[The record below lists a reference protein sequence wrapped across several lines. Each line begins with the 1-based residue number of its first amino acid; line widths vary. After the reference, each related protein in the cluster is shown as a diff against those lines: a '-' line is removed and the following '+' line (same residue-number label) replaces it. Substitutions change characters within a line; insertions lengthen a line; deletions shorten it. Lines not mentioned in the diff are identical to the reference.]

1 MGVPPGELDLVAVGE
16 ILVDLISVEPAGSLR
31 QASQYRRCFGGAPAN
46 VALNVAQLGGTS
58 AVVGKVGCD
67 AFGAFLLDTLR
78 AHGVMAEGVVR
89 DPAHGTSLV
98 FVART
103 AGTPDFQAYR
113 GADAK
118 LRPEELREDLIVR
131 ARVVHTSAFALA
143 EEPSRSA
150 VLRAIELAK
159 EGGGLVSL
167 EPNYRPSIWPHRDE
181 AQEVLGEVLRSVD
194 LVKPSLDDARAL
206 FGERSPEGY
215 VEEFAR
221 RGPRLVVLT
230 LGRKGCLVYDGR
242 KATRVPAFE
251 VAALDATGAGDAFWA
266 GFLLSWLGGET
277 PLEAARFGNA
287 VAALKVGGIAPLPRR
302 EEVYR
307 RLRAL
312 GAQGVERGR

>member
-31 QASQYRRCFGGAPAN
+31 QASQYRRRFGGAPAN

-78 AHGVMAEGVVR
+78 AHGVIADGVVK

-103 AGTPDFQAYR
+103 AGSPDFQAYR

-118 LRPEELREDLIVR
+118 LRPEEVREDLIAR

-150 VLRAIELAK
+150 VLRAIGLAR
-159 EGGGLVSL
+159 ERGGLVSL
-167 EPNYRPSIWPHRDE
+167 EPNYRPSIWPQRDE

-206 FGERSPEGY
+206 FGERFPEGY

-230 LGRKGCLVYDGR
+230 LGREGCLVYDGR
-242 KATRVPAFE
+242 KVTRVPAFE
-251 VAALDATGAGDAFWA
+251 VTALDATGAGDAFWA
-266 GFLLSWLGGET
+266 GFLLSWLDGET

-307 RLRAL
+307 RLRML
-312 GAQGVERGR
+312 YE

>member
-1 MGVPPGELDLVAVGE
+1 MGVPPGELDLLAVGE
-16 ILVDLISVEPAGSLR
+16 ILVDLISVESAGSLR
-31 QASQYRRCFGGAPAN
+31 QASQYRRRFGGAPAN

-78 AHGVMAEGVVR
+78 AHGVIADGVVK

-103 AGTPDFQAYR
+103 TGTPDFQAYR

-150 VLRAIELAK
+150 VLRAIGLAR
-159 EGGGLVSL
+159 ERGGLVSL
-167 EPNYRPSIWPHRDE
+167 EPNYRPSIWLQRGE
-181 AQEVLGEVLRSVD
+181 AQEVLEEVLRSVD

-206 FGERSPEGY
+206 FGERSLEGY

-230 LGRKGCLVYDGR
+230 LGREGCLVYDSR
-242 KATRVPAFE
+242 KVTRVPAFE

>member
-1 MGVPPGELDLVAVGE
+1 MGVPPGELDLLAVGE

-78 AHGVMAEGVVR
+78 AHGVIADGVVK

-167 EPNYRPSIWPHRDE
+167 EPNYRPSIWPQRDE
-181 AQEVLGEVLRSVD
+181 AQEVLEEVLRSVD

-230 LGRKGCLVYDGR
+230 LGREGCLVYDGR
-242 KATRVPAFE
+242 KVTRVPAFE
-251 VAALDATGAGDAFWA
+251 VTALDATGAGDAFWA
-266 GFLLSWLGGET
+266 GFLLSWLDGET

>member
-31 QASQYRRCFGGAPAN
+31 QASQYRRRFGGAPAN

-78 AHGVMAEGVVR
+78 AHGVIADGVEK
-89 DPAHGTSLV
+89 DPAPGTSLV

-103 AGTPDFQAYR
+103 VRTPDFQAYR

-118 LRPEELREDLIVR
+118 LRPEEVREDLIAR

-150 VLRAIELAK
+150 VLRAIELAQ

-167 EPNYRPSIWPHRDE
+167 EPNYRPSIWPQRDE

-230 LGRKGCLVYDGR
+230 LGREGCLVYDGR
-242 KATRVPAFE
+242 KVTRVPAFE
-251 VAALDATGAGDAFWA
+251 VTALDATGAGDAFWA
-266 GFLLSWLGGET
+266 GFLLSWLDGET

-307 RLRAL
+307 RLRML
-312 GAQGVERGR
+312 YE